1 MATTNKQGAP
11 GRKKK
16 SARKRRKIKVI
27 VFIIEILILLVV
39 LAALYISLKMEKID
53 SGLKIDKEE
62 LDFNIK
68 LPEVEETLDQYTTIA
83 LFGLDNRSN
92 GNFQSG
98 NSDVIMVASINNKTK
113 EVKLASVYRDTYLN
127 ITEDDGYR
135 KANAAYNR
143 GGPRQAINMLN
154 TNLDLNITDY
164 VAVDFNAVARAVD
177 TLGGVEIE
185 LTNQEASLINGY
197 IDEVAELTGKEA
209 NHLWSG
215 GTYNLDGVQATA
227 YARIR
232 YTAGSDF
239 KRTERQRLVIQ
250 KMVEKA
256 LASDLGTIN
265 NLIDEVFPYISTSF
279 TSLELLDLAKDA
291 FSYSLGENTGFPF
304 ELEAK
309 DIKNA
314 GDCVVAVDLAS
325 NVDQLHAFL
334 YENEEYEVSKT
345 VQEISDHIVEVTG
358 LARDEDSDNA
368 AE

>member
-1 MATTNKQGAP
+1 MATTNKQGVP
-11 GRKKK
+11 GRRKK
-16 SARKRRKIKVI
+16 SAKKRRKIKIIIFI
-27 VFIIEILILLVV
+27 VEILVLLVV
-39 LAALYISLKMEKID
+39 LAVLYVSLKLEKIN
-53 SGLKIDKEE
+53 SGLEIDKGE
-62 LDFNIK
+62 LDFNVK
-68 LPEVEETLDQYTTIA
+68 LPEVEETLSKYTTIA

-98 NSDVIMVASINNKTK
+98 NSDVIMLASINNETK
-113 EVKLASVYRDTYLN
+113 EVKLASVYRDTYLYM
-127 ITEDDGYR
+127 TGDDGYR

-143 GGPRQAINMLN
+143 GGPKQAINMLN
-154 TNLDLNITDY
+154 TNLDLNIEDY

-177 TLGGVEIE
+177 ILGGVEIE

-209 NHLWSG
+209 NHLWKG

-265 NLIDEVFPYISTSF
+265 NLIDEIFPYISTSF
-279 TSLELLDLAKDA
+279 TNLEILDLAKDA

-304 ELEAK
+304 DLAGK

-325 NVDQLHAFL
+325 NVEQLHQFL
-334 YENEEYEVSKT
+334 YENEEYTVSDK
-345 VQEISDHIVEVTG
+345 VQEISDYIVDVTG
-358 LARDEDSDNA
+358 LSKDDTP
-368 AE
+368 